1 MVGRNDPIELE
12 YSQLIVHLMFVGCS
26 WRGGHMYLYRPHLGL
41 LLVLAESLS

>member
-12 YSQLIVHLMFVGCS
+12 YSQLMVHLMFFGCS
-26 WRGGHMYLYRPHLGL
+26 WRGSHITHMYLEL